1 MYVVAMDTLLP
12 CQQKQ
17 VLITLLFEDIR
28 TSFLVHTFLKAT
40 AISGIPCCY
49 GYLVILAT
57 EAGGYNIA
65 VEDIQT
71 SYLLQ
76 MFLEVLVIYGISCG
90 YGHNVTMATEACTC
104 NNTV

>member
-17 VLITLLFEDIR
+17 VLITLLFEGIR

-65 VEDIQT
+65 LKI
-71 SYLLQ
+71 YKLHICCRC
-76 MFLEVLVIYGISCG
+76 FLKF
-90 YGHNVTMATEACTC
+90 
-104 NNTV
+104 